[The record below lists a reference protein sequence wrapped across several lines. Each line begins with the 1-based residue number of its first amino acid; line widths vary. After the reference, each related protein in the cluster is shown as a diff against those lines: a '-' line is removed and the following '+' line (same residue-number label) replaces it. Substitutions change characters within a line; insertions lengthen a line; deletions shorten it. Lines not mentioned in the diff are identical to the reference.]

1 MKHLHHRIPRCRT
14 GHHRSFGQ
22 HHSRNGHTPAH
33 PAIGSL
39 VRPVGSYLIG
49 RRDEH
54 GHHPAQHYPVHRTTI
69 CAPVHLPR
77 FRDRLHRPL
86 PRHPLVRISV
96 ASLRRMVTYLLTMR
110 LRLNLRQTPTST
122 HSYGE
127 GVGGGELMG
136 LRTMVKK
143 GNFSARLSAQ
153 NLEKNTSKTTFLNI
167 R

>member
-1 MKHLHHRIPRCRT
+1 
-14 GHHRSFGQ
+14 
-22 HHSRNGHTPAH
+22 
-33 PAIGSL
+33 
-39 VRPVGSYLIG
+39 
-49 RRDEH
+49 
-54 GHHPAQHYPVHRTTI
+54 
-69 CAPVHLPR
+69 
-77 FRDRLHRPL
+77 
-86 PRHPLVRISV
+86 
-96 ASLRRMVTYLLTMR
+96 MR

-127 GVGGGELMG
+127 GEGGGELMG

>member
-1 MKHLHHRIPRCRT
+1 
-14 GHHRSFGQ
+14 
-22 HHSRNGHTPAH
+22 
-33 PAIGSL
+33 
-39 VRPVGSYLIG
+39 
-49 RRDEH
+49 
-54 GHHPAQHYPVHRTTI
+54 
-69 CAPVHLPR
+69 
-77 FRDRLHRPL
+77 
-86 PRHPLVRISV
+86 
-96 ASLRRMVTYLLTMR
+96 MR

-127 GVGGGELMG
+127 GIGGGELMG

>member
-1 MKHLHHRIPRCRT
+1 M
-14 GHHRSFGQ
+14 
-22 HHSRNGHTPAH
+22 
-33 PAIGSL
+33 
-39 VRPVGSYLIG
+39 
-49 RRDEH
+49 
-54 GHHPAQHYPVHRTTI
+54 
-69 CAPVHLPR
+69 HLPR

-86 PRHPLVRISV
+86 SRHPLVRISV

-110 LRLNLRQTPTST
+110 LRLNLQQTPTST

-153 NLEKNTSKTTFLNI
+153 NLEKKYFKNDFSEH
-167 R
+167 